1 MIRTVLYENAL
12 RAHRLRIFERLPGA
26 PIPCPLEELDE
37 VNGHLNPPL
46 MPTERTPAAHMM
58 ISSAESALNRR

>member
-37 VNGHLNPPL
+37 VTRACWELL
-46 MPTERTPAAHMM
+46 FDFERRGQEVRP
-58 ISSAESALNRR
+58 